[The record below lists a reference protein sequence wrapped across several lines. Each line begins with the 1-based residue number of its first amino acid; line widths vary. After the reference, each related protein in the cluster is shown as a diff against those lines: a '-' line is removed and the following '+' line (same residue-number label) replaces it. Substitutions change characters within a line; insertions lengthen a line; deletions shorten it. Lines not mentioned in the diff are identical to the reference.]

1 MIDWDRVRE
10 LRAEVGE
17 DAFDEVVELF
27 LDEVDQSVES
37 LTPECDV
44 PATLHFIKGSA
55 ANLGFNEFCAACA
68 EAEQTP
74 ADQVDLAAIR
84 ATYHDSRTVFL
95 SGLNNLQAAA

>member
-27 LDEVDQSVES
+27 LDEVDESVES
-37 LTPECDV
+37 LTPDCDIA
-44 PATLHFIKGSA
+44 ATLHFIKGSA

-68 EAEQTP
+68 EAEQIPT
-74 ADQVDLAAIR
+74 DQVNLAEVR
-84 ATYHDSRTVFL
+84 ATYHASRTVFL
-95 SGLNNLQAAA
+95 NGLTDLQAAA